1 MSAFNFKDTN
11 TTLVHICCSVD
22 SHHFLTQLL
31 QKYPEKNF
39 CGYFYNPNIHPYEEY
54 KMRLD
59 DVKRSCQMLGI
70 PLVEGKYDDK
80 EWLESAKGMENEPEK
95 GIRCSYCFDYRL
107 KSSAEVA
114 QELKCVEFTTTLLA
128 SPMKTQNELYA
139 QGEKIAQQYNLNFLP
154 IDVRSN
160 GGTQIQSK
168 IAKEE
173 NLYRQNYCGCIFGLT
188 QQRKRSNKTSFEL
201 FSSLCLPQDRRTL
214 PKIRIKNF
222 KKREELEKNNKNY
235 KMIRQKVLAY
245 RILKGLLSV
254 DEIAIP
260 SFICSYSYLK
270 KPLKSE
276 IEFWH
281 EGIGYASKEGAI
293 FILFDSIK
301 EKIKCDNFESLLQ
314 NGLDEK
320 AQLSLRL
327 EFSDNGLFTSPI
339 VIIKDKFYGNFLL
352 EIEAISQDEI
362 FESFVVV

>member
-59 DVKRSCQMLGI
+59 DVRRSCQRLGI

-80 EWLESAKGMENEPEK
+80 EWLENAKGMENEPEK

-107 KSSAEVA
+107 KSSAKVA
-114 QELKCVEFTTTLLA
+114 KELKCVEFTTTLLA

-139 QGEKIAQQYNLNFLP
+139 QGTKIAQQYSLNFLP

-173 NLYRQNYCGCIFGLT
+173 NLYRQNYCGCIFGLSK
-188 QQRKRSNKTSFEL
+188 QREQSKKMPFEL
-201 FSSLCLPQDRRTL
+201 FSSLSLPKDSSTL

-222 KKREELEKNNKNY
+222 KTREELEKNNTKY

-245 RILKGLLSV
+245 RILKGLLRVESIV
-254 DEIAIP
+254 IP

-281 EGIGYASKEGAI
+281 NNIGYAQKEGAI

-301 EKIKCDNFESLLQ
+301 EQIKYDSFESLLK

-320 AQLSLRL
+320 IQLSLRL
-327 EFSDNGLFTSPI
+327 KFSDNGLFTSPI
-339 VIIKDKFYGNFLL
+339 VIIKDKFYGSFML
-352 EIEAISQDEI
+352 EIDAISQDEI